1 MIKRLFRIKP
11 WMMLIVA
18 AISGAAVAAEERG
31 DAADTLV
38 TSAISYT
45 ASSPAVAL
53 EVAQLQAVLEATHQ
67 VVTSD
72 LKRTAEALFHTPLQ
86 PQELAPEPSTQY
98 RRLADAM
105 PDTEIRSAEAASFNA
120 RVRRHN

>member
-1 MIKRLFRIKP
+1 MSKRLFRSKP
-11 WMMLIVA
+11 SVILIVA

-53 EVAQLQAVLEATHQ
+53 EVAQLHAVLEATHQ
-67 VVTSD
+67 VVTAD
-72 LKRTAEALFHTPLQ
+72 LKQTTEALFHTLCNRKSWHLGCRLNTDGWP
-86 PQELAPEPSTQY
+86 TRCRM
-98 RRLADAM
+98 RR
-105 PDTEIRSAEAASFNA
+105 SG
-120 RVRRHN
+120 VRRRRASIST